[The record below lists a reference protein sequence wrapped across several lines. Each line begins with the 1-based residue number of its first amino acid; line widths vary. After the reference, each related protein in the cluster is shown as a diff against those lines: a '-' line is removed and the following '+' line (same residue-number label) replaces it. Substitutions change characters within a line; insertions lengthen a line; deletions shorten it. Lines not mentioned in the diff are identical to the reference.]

1 MFISNEFKVMYNE
14 QFNKEIRENFK
25 LVIDHI
31 IDNIILDKTL
41 FDKTNFE
48 LIYYDEFELRT
59 NCNKDIF
66 STLYLVINQPLN
78 YKTSTKIKTS
88 SKNNIY
94 FPNLY
99 YNLDEFIDS
108 IYLNLISILDNNNI
122 IWKEENSVCL
132 KSTVI
137 ENNVITDY
145 YFRVI
150 PCIAYYNSNNIKGLM
165 YKKNNGIE
173 IEYVTKAIENYN
185 KKNKL
190 TNNIYNDTIIIFKNI
205 LLKNNNI
212 NSLPKEIIET
222 MLYNVP
228 NNLFI
233 DNSKKTLINII
244 NFLRNNSI
252 KNFKTIDEEDNA
264 FTSIYRS
271 MSLLYVKHI
280 IKIIEKYLTKD

>member
-1 MFISNEFKVMYNE
+1 MFISNEFKVIYNE

>member
-108 IYLNLISILDNNNI
+108 IYLNLISIPL
-122 IWKEENSVCL
+122 
-132 KSTVI
+132 
-137 ENNVITDY
+137 
-145 YFRVI
+145 
-150 PCIAYYNSNNIKGLM
+150 
-165 YKKNNGIE
+165 
-173 IEYVTKAIENYN
+173 
-185 KKNKL
+185 
-190 TNNIYNDTIIIFKNI
+190 
-205 LLKNNNI
+205 
-212 NSLPKEIIET
+212 
-222 MLYNVP
+222 
-228 NNLFI
+228 
-233 DNSKKTLINII
+233 
-244 NFLRNNSI
+244 
-252 KNFKTIDEEDNA
+252 
-264 FTSIYRS
+264 
-271 MSLLYVKHI
+271 H
-280 IKIIEKYLTKD
+280 

>member
-212 NSLPKEIIET
+212 KSLPKEIIET

>member
-1 MFISNEFKVMYNE
+1 MFISNEFKVIYNE

-212 NSLPKEIIET
+212 KSLPKEIIET

-280 IKIIEKYLTKD
+280 IKIIEKYLTKV